1 MNSKLSENDLRDRLD
16 DERLQEKKSNQI
28 KSAEYFIFI
37 LFFFSLSLSL
47 SRSLDLSLYQWSL
60 AWTRMRPI
68 ESSN

>member
-37 LFFFSLSLSL
+37 LFFFLSLSLSL
-47 SRSLDLSLYQWSL
+47 ALSIYLSINGAL
-60 AWTRMRPI
+60 RGR
-68 ESSN
+68 E